1 MKKLL
6 FLFILMLTSMLA
18 SANDG
23 DTFSEETVEGVLLN
37 YTIISESEKT
47 CMVGYKQYP
56 EVPTAQDRRGPEK
69 DVSKASGDITIPEEA
84 KGYRVVRI
92 ETSAFEQAAITSV
105 FIPNSVKTIG
115 SYAFQRCVDLKSVRL
130 SEQLTRIEG
139 FLFYGCKSLTSIDIP
154 EGVTSIG
161 DYAFAGCEQ
170 LKEINI
176 PSGVEQFGGNVFC
189 NTGFTS
195 LPKLP
200 ESLTVIPKSMFYE
213 CTQLTSIEI
222 PENITIIEECAFG
235 RCPISEIEIP
245 ASVTHIGVAA
255 FANCKNITDLTIPDN
270 VTEIGFNAF
279 NGCSNL
285 KTVKLSANI
294 TSLNQGIFTECSSL
308 ESIIIPNGV
317 KSIGKFAFMYCSSLG
332 SINLPETLEE
342 IGEQA
347 FFGCS
352 SLKQLFIPKNF
363 VRFKKDENNTYW
375 SFIYG
380 CTSLTSVVIDEDNPV
395 FDSRDNCN
403 AIIETASNTLVAGCI
418 TTKIPEGITVIGSWA
433 FGGFHDL
440 TSITLPHSL
449 NRIEQSAFN
458 GSGLREITLPEN
470 VTYIGAYA
478 FSSCNSL
485 KDFYCCAEKVP
496 EAESSAF
503 GNTNL
508 KEVTL
513 HVPAAS
519 VSAYQATK
527 PWKNFKE
534 IVALSPQD
542 SNTNG
547 FDYLPF
553 VKAGKKWNVIRS
565 DFDRGYHHEYYKLM
579 NEKVEKAGKTYMKM
593 YRSEDD
599 LDVVYDTGLFREE
612 DCKVYFF
619 DDAMQKE
626 YLMFDFSLQAG
637 DTYETYSY
645 NDQKMV
651 SYKVLSV
658 DNYTEGP
665 EVIRYEYDEKGD
677 SMVTHHRLLRKWTV
691 RRMDNNLEKTW
702 IEGAGSLEGPLGN
715 LQDVVLP
722 GLTKDYLAYVEY
734 KGKPYLPFSF
744 YDTMNKQI
752 HGCNLPTGAEDYKE
766 NDEHHKLT
774 YELEGSRLHIY
785 GKVFTQCG
793 PNNYAYFYEK
803 KTDDP
808 LVNKIEFVIQEVEP
822 LADCMALHATNFYV
836 PGFDPNMNYIVVDNQ
851 GVEHPVINK
860 TPQMAYRPM
869 IEEGKVWKVGEILS
883 NPVQLVEYYYFDG
896 DTIIDGK
903 TCKQMMCQRY
913 VSPEHPNYDY
923 LAQRP
928 SLSYVGAWYEEDK
941 KVYTY
946 DTTSQQF
953 TMMYDFS
960 LGDNDTLVVN
970 RNNQDYRFVIGP
982 RQTGGLKGFK
992 GVYREIRWC
1001 DEPGRHYSPT
1011 WLEGVGSIDSPTA
1024 NLYFGYVDP
1033 SRFLMSCTTG
1043 DEVIYLNDSY
1053 EDAAT
1058 PKEMEARKQRF
1069 DFTHTIK
1076 TKPKA
1081 PMRRGGEMALY
1092 GEYSQQQLAINLNP
1106 LDDAYLVRITDET
1119 GKVVYEKAINAGSIV
1134 GLNIDISAYAKGRY
1148 TVTVE
1153 NSNESFTGEFEAQT
1167 TGIEAISY
1175 QPSTVRHHIYNLQ
1188 GQRLSTLQ
1196 KGLNIVNGQKIYV
1209 K

>member
-1 MKKLL
+1 MKKILSLL
-6 FLFILMLTSMLA
+6 ILMLLPMLA
-18 SANDG
+18 SAQTALDVQKSG
-23 DTFSEETVEGVLLN
+23 CLSETRGEEPQRVPTIILTKEGNTLSVQLLN
-37 YTIISESEKT
+37 YESNCATQDFNVSSYINGEGGIYGVSVDINPVLPELVTSCLCPFNISFTIHDLEPNSFYFNCWWYKGQVELTEGEP
-47 CMVGYKQYP
+47 MVM
-56 EVPTAQDRRGPEK
+56 AQD
-69 DVSKASGDITIPEEA
+69 
-84 KGYRVVRI
+84 
-92 ETSAFEQAAITSV
+92 
-105 FIPNSVKTIG
+105 N
-115 SYAFQRCVDLKSVRL
+115 
-130 SEQLTRIEG
+130 
-139 FLFYGCKSLTSIDIP
+139 
-154 EGVTSIG
+154 
-161 DYAFAGCEQ
+161 
-170 LKEINI
+170 
-176 PSGVEQFGGNVFC
+176 
-189 NTGFTS
+189 
-195 LPKLP
+195 
-200 ESLTVIPKSMFYE
+200 
-213 CTQLTSIEI
+213 
-222 PENITIIEECAFG
+222 
-235 RCPISEIEIP
+235 
-245 ASVTHIGVAA
+245 
-255 FANCKNITDLTIPDN
+255 
-270 VTEIGFNAF
+270 
-279 NGCSNL
+279 
-285 KTVKLSANI
+285 
-294 TSLNQGIFTECSSL
+294 
-308 ESIIIPNGV
+308 
-317 KSIGKFAFMYCSSLG
+317 
-332 SINLPETLEE
+332 
-342 IGEQA
+342 
-347 FFGCS
+347 
-352 SLKQLFIPKNF
+352 
-363 VRFKKDENNTYW
+363 
-375 SFIYG
+375 
-380 CTSLTSVVIDEDNPV
+380 
-395 FDSRDNCN
+395 
-403 AIIETASNTLVAGCI
+403 
-418 TTKIPEGITVIGSWA
+418 
-433 FGGFHDL
+433 
-440 TSITLPHSL
+440 
-449 NRIEQSAFN
+449 
-458 GSGLREITLPEN
+458 
-470 VTYIGAYA
+470 
-478 FSSCNSL
+478 
-485 KDFYCCAEKVP
+485 
-496 EAESSAF
+496 
-503 GNTNL
+503 
-508 KEVTL
+508 
-513 HVPAAS
+513 
-519 VSAYQATK
+519 
-527 PWKNFKE
+527 
-534 IVALSPQD
+534 
-542 SNTNG
+542 NTNG
-547 FDYLPF
+547 SDYLPF
-553 VKAGKKWNVIRS
+553 VKAGKKWNVVRS
-565 DFDRGYHHEYYKLM
+565 DFDGGYHHEYYRLM

-593 YRSEDD
+593 HRSEDV
-599 LDVVYDTGLFREE
+599 LAMAYDEGLLREE
-612 DCKVYFF
+612 DRKVYFF
-619 DDAMQKE
+619 DDDTQKE

-645 NDQKMV
+645 DDQKMV

-752 HGCNLPTGAEDYKE
+752 HGCNLPTGAEDYE
-766 NDEHHKLT
+766 NYDKHHKLT

-903 TCKQMMCQRY
+903 TCKQM
-913 VSPEHPNYDY
+913 
-923 LAQRP
+923 
-928 SLSYVGAWYEEDK
+928 WYEEDK

-1024 NLYFGYVDP
+1024 NFYFGYVDP
-1033 SRFLMSCTTG
+1033 SRFLMSCTVG
-1043 DEVIYLNDSY
+1043 DEVIYLDDSY

-1058 PKEMEARKQRF
+1058 PKEMGARKQRF

-1092 GEYSQQQLAINLNP
+1092 GEYSQQQLAIHLNP

-1175 QPSTVRHHIYNLQ
+1175 QPSAVRHHIYNLQ